1 MKLKITCL
9 EDREIGV
16 KGNPSVRYTGN
27 DCTYAS
33 FSLNEPIGLTE
44 EQKLTGMIY
53 LMSDDD
59 MLLNEIN
66 VDTFLRYVINDT
78 ETSSYLMLTNEPEPE
93 PAPEPEPPTQEELL
107 AMAKQGRNTA
117 ITSARDAAIYAGV
130 DVTTSYGEEH
140 FTLSDKDQTLLLGIY
155 AMVQAGAPGY
165 PYHSVNLESRSTN
178 MCSIYTKEDIANL
191 ATAAFGHI
199 TYHESY
205 ANMLLQW
212 LERETDVD
220 TVYTIEYGAKLP
232 QDLQDYLDM
241 ILTSANV
248 DVNDTEGSGTASTT
262 DPETQPD
269 ISATT
274 STEPA
279 DETAT
284 TTTEEQPAA
293 VSTTATESDEGQP
306 YIETTDTPAT

>member
-16 KGNPSVRYTGN
+16 KGTPSIRYTGN

-33 FSLNEPIGLTE
+33 FTLIEPVGLTE
-44 EQKLTGMIY
+44 EQKLSGMIY

-59 MLLNEIN
+59 MLLNEVN
-66 VDTFLRYVINDT
+66 VDTFLRYVLNDT

-93 PAPEPEPPTQEELL
+93 PVPEPEPPTQEELL
-107 AMAKQGRNTA
+107 AMAKQGRDAA
-117 ITSARDAAIYAGV
+117 IKTTRDNAIYAGV

-140 FTLSDKDQTLLLGIY
+140 FTLSEKDQTLLLGIY
-155 AMVQAGAPGY
+155 AMAQAGAPGY

-178 MCSIYTKEDIANL
+178 MCSIYTKDDIANL

-220 TVYTIEYGAKLP
+220 TVYTIEYGASLP
-232 QDLQDYLDM
+232 KDLQDYLDM
-241 ILTSANV
+241 ILTSASVNV
-248 DVNDTEGSGTASTT
+248 
-262 DPETQPD
+262 
-269 ISATT
+269 
-274 STEPA
+274 
-279 DETAT
+279 DETAPEGDG
-284 TTTEEQPAA
+284 TEPSA
-293 VSTTATESDEGQP
+293 
-306 YIETTDTPAT
+306 DTPAV